1 MRVTV
6 FGGNGYVGTSVLKS
20 LLKYHSKNTSLKLC
34 SINRS
39 GKPQSNIFSSTSEN
53 IDWIKGNILMP
64 ETYNHILRES
74 DCVISCVGSFG
85 SNEFMEKING
95 DANIL
100 LVNESAAAGVKKV
113 IYVSTV
119 ENDLPDFIL
128 RGYVHLHV

>member
-6 FGGNGYVGTSVLKS
+6 FGGNGFVGTSVLKS
-20 LLKYHSKNTSLKLC
+20 LMKYQSKNSPLKIC

-39 GKPQSNIFSSTSEN
+39 GKPRSNIFSTTSGN
-53 IDWIKGNILMP
+53 VDWITGNILIP
-64 ETYNHILRES
+64 ETYKNILCES

-100 LVNESAAAGVKKV
+100 LVNESAAAGVKKI

-119 ENDLPDFIL
+119 ENDLPEFFL
-128 RGYVHLHV
+128 RGYEHSKY

>member
-1 MRVTV
+1 MKVTV
-6 FGGNGYVGTSVLKS
+6 FGGNGFVGTSVLKS
-20 LLKYHSKNTSLKLC
+20 LLKYHSKNPYLKLC

-39 GKPQSNIFSSTSEN
+39 GKPQSNNFSITSAN
-53 IDWIKGNILMP
+53 IDWVPGDILIP
-64 ETYNHILRES
+64 ENYRHILRES

-100 LVNESAAAGVKKV
+100 LVKESAAAGVKKF

-119 ENDLPDFIL
+119 ENDLPEFFL
-128 RGYVHLHV
+128 RGYVPM